1 MQRELRDGLILR
13 SLSEGYAS
21 DRTGIGQFYMDV
33 FGGSGHPAPEELDVW
48 SKDMMSER
56 HPTMTLD
63 DLWVVVDPA
72 QKDRIVSALV
82 LIPQTW
88 RYEEIEFGVGR
99 VEIVATHKDFR
110 SRGLIRA
117 LMDTAHERSARLGHI
132 MQGITGIPH
141 YYRRFGYAFAVDLG
155 GRSAVNLDAIG
166 DLKEDQEPR
175 YTLRPATDAD
185 VPQLVAWDRYYADEC
200 LLSHVRTE
208 AMWQYELHH
217 RSPDAPFY
225 VHPHVIVNADG
236 EDVGYIAWTAHPSR
250 NFMGVMSYIV
260 GEKVSYVETFEDVM
274 RGIKTFTEGF
284 YTERPEKKPTRIM
297 FDGGVTATMDT
308 LIERTPSGVARETI
322 YAWYIR
328 VEDIAG
334 FIRKIAP
341 VLERRLVRSGA
352 NRFTGTIKIGFY
364 DLTGL
369 TMLFEN
375 GCIKDVTHGELFQND
390 ADAAF
395 PYHYFLNVVFG
406 HRTVKELNHI
416 LPECYADRTAAVV
429 LGALFP
435 KKRSWLMAMA

>member
-1 MQRELRDGLILR
+1 MRRELRDGLILR
-13 SLSEGYAS
+13 SLSEGHES
-21 DRTGIGQFYMDV
+21 DRTGIGPFYMDV
-33 FGGSGHPAPEELDVW
+33 FGDSGHPAPEELDVW

-56 HPTMTLD
+56 HPSMTLD

-99 VEIVATHKDFR
+99 IEIVATHKDFR

-117 LMDTAHERSARLGHI
+117 LMDTAHERSAQLGHI
-132 MQGITGIPH
+132 VQGITGIPH

-166 DLKEDQEPR
+166 ELKEDQEPK

-208 AMWQYELHH
+208 AMWRYELHY

-225 VHPHVIVNADG
+225 IHLHVIVSADG

-260 GEKVSYVETFEDVM
+260 GEKASYVDTFEDVM
-274 RGIKTFTEGF
+274 CGIRAFTERF
-284 YTERPEKKPTRIM
+284 YAQRPENKPTRIM
-297 FDGGVTATMDT
+297 FDGGVTSTMDT